1 MSLAVRIELP
11 WHQRLVDDM
20 VDAYARWRQECKAVQ
35 AAYDQWSNAT
45 AEDELLAFGAYETAL
60 DKEERSSRDYEE
72 LLQRVLSFVVPDQE
86 RSGRSWRATSK

>member
-20 VDAYARWRQECKAVQ
+20 VDAYAQWRQDCKAVQ

-60 DKEERSSRDYEE
+60 DKEGRSSQEYAE
-72 LLQRVLSFVVPDQE
+72 LVQRVLTSVVPNQE
-86 RSGRSWRATSK
+86 RGGRSWRATSK